1 MTLRRVRSAI
11 DARDGRTVP
20 CATDGPF
27 VLLFT
32 AHPLL
37 FFLPTFNVHSLFYLL
52 TGDRGL
58 QPSGRISQ
66 FEGLCCWS
74 VLCTTHL
81 YPLPSRP
88 FEFFTPPT
96 ISHSPPFLILFATNI
111 LDRLNHWIAGHSLG
125 GNCSKSLGCV
135 CAPLWIVY
143 ACMLRGVS
151 NHFNSNVCCA
161 QARML

>member
-1 MTLRRVRSAI
+1 MTIRRVRSAI

-37 FFLPTFNVHSLFYLL
+37 FFLPTFNVHSLFYLQAIEVYNPL
-52 TGDRGL
+52 
-58 QPSGRISQ
+58 
-66 FEGLCCWS
+66 EES
-74 VLCTTHL
+74 VNLKDYVVGQYCARHTCIRC
-81 YPLPSRP
+81 LPVRSNFSP
-88 FEFFTPPT
+88 PPT

-151 NHFNSNVCCA
+151 NHFNSNLCCA